1 MQRSTMSD
9 VGCVV
14 LQRAVRQHKR
24 RTYRGFTLVEL
35 LVVIAIIGILIALLL
50 PAVQAA
56 REAARRSQCTNNLKQ
71 IGVALH
77 NYHDSF
83 KCLPTGALNKI
94 VPSSGNPSS
103 TGWGWNALIFPQLEQ
118 GALHDSLDVG
128 TRTLYAT
135 ASDSSVLPFMQDPIS
150 CLQCPSDTPT
160 ELGEYRTINGQAFT
174 VSNYLA
180 NNSSDNYVLDDQG
193 QGATGSPATFCGGL
207 FFRDRKIS
215 FRDIVDGLTNTFAV
229 GERRWQLTARISDGS
244 SQLVFGR
251 SAMPFGVGNWNDDA
265 RRADTLGA
273 GLYKLNLAGA
283 VFSSANQAYGRFT
296 RAWSSN
302 HPGGAN
308 FLLADGSVHF
318 ITDTIEGHFNEGGLA
333 TGPNGES
340 DRNIR
345 LLIDTVWEQLHARRD
360 GLPITGE
367 W

>member
-83 KCLPTGALNKI
+83 KCLPTGALDKI

-118 GALHDSLDVG
+118 GALHDSSTLD
-128 TRTLYAT
+128 A
-135 ASDSSVLPFMQDPIS
+135 DPV
-150 CLQCPSDTPT
+150 CHRERFQCSAVHARPD
-160 ELGEYRTINGQAFT
+160 F
-174 VSNYLA
+174 
-180 NNSSDNYVLDDQG
+180 
-193 QGATGSPATFCGGL
+193 L
-207 FFRDRKIS
+207 FAVS
-215 FRDIVDGLTNTFAV
+215 FRYSDRARRVPNDQRPSVHGVELPGQQLQRQLRFGRPGAGRHGQPGDILRRSLLSRQEDQFSAYCRRLDKHLRGGGTEMAIDGEDF
-229 GERRWQLTARISDGS
+229 DGS